1 MVNSDQQQMFDVLEK
16 QRQHQLKVDRVL
28 KIVLPIVGFLLSV
41 MCANLNRLSLIF
53 TIVISII
60 ALWKVGI
67 KRQALWIWTTVVALY
82 CLLDNLYSF
91 GSFDLKRYVYQFG
104 SITTFVWIMGIG
116 RPYIDRWLM
125 KD

>member
-1 MVNSDQQQMFDVLEK
+1 MASPDQHKMLNVLEK
-16 QRQHQLKVDRVL
+16 QRLHQLRVDRVL

-53 TIVISII
+53 TIVISIT
-60 ALWKVGI
+60 ALWMVGI

-82 CLLDNLYSF
+82 CVLDNFYSF
-91 GSFDLKRYVYQFG
+91 GSFDLKRYLYQFG
-104 SITTFVWIMGIG
+104 SITTFIWIMGIG

>member
-60 ALWKVGI
+60 ALWKVAI

-91 GSFDLKRYVYQFG
+91 GAFDLKRYIYQFG

>member
-53 TIVISII
+53 TIVVSIL
-60 ALWKVGI
+60 ALWNVGI

-82 CLLDNLYSF
+82 CLLDNFYSF

-104 SITTFVWIMGIG
+104 SITTFIWIMGIG

>member
-1 MVNSDQQQMFDVLEK
+1 MVSPDQQKMLDVLEK
-16 QRQHQLKVDRVL
+16 QRLHQLRVDRVL

-60 ALWKVGI
+60 ALWMVGI

-82 CLLDNLYSF
+82 CVLDNFYSF
-91 GSFDLKRYVYQFG
+91 GSFDLKRYLYQFG
-104 SITTFVWIMGIG
+104 SITTFIWIMGIG

>member
-1 MVNSDQQQMFDVLEK
+1 MVNPDQQQMFDVLEK

-91 GSFDLKRYVYQFG
+91 GSFDLKRYIYQFG

>member
-1 MVNSDQQQMFDVLEK
+1 MVSPDQQKMLDVIEK
-16 QRQHQLKVDRVL
+16 QRLHQLRVDRVL

-41 MCANLNRLSLIF
+41 MCANFNRLSLIF
-53 TIVISII
+53 TIVISIT
-60 ALWKVGI
+60 ALWMVGI

-82 CLLDNLYSF
+82 CVLDNFYSF
-91 GSFDLKRYVYQFG
+91 GSFDLKRYLYQFG
-104 SITTFVWIMGIG
+104 SITTFIWIMGIG

>member
-1 MVNSDQQQMFDVLEK
+1 MVNPDQQQMFDVLEK

-82 CLLDNLYSF
+82 CFLDNLYSF

-104 SITTFVWIMGIG
+104 SITTFIWIMGIG

>member
-1 MVNSDQQQMFDVLEK
+1 MVNPDQQIMLDVLEK
-16 QRQHQLKVDRVL
+16 QRLHQLRVDRVL

-53 TIVISII
+53 TIVISIT
-60 ALWKVGI
+60 ALWMVGI

-82 CLLDNLYSF
+82 CVLDNLYSF
-91 GSFDLKRYVYQFG
+91 GSFDLKRYLYQFG
-104 SITTFVWIMGIG
+104 SITTFIWIMGIG

>member
-1 MVNSDQQQMFDVLEK
+1 MVSPDQQKMLDVLEK
-16 QRQHQLKVDRVL
+16 QRLHQLRVDRVL

-53 TIVISII
+53 TIVISIT
-60 ALWKVGI
+60 ALWMVGI
-67 KRQALWIWTTVVALY
+67 KRQALWIWTTVVAIY
-82 CLLDNLYSF
+82 CLLDNFYSF
-91 GSFDLKRYVYQFG
+91 GSFDLKRYLYQFG
-104 SITTFVWIMGIG
+104 SITTFIWIMGIG

>member
-67 KRQALWIWTTVVALY
+67 QRQALWIWTTVVALY
-82 CLLDNLYSF
+82 CFLDNLYSF

-104 SITTFVWIMGIG
+104 SITTFIWIIGIG

>member
-1 MVNSDQQQMFDVLEK
+1 MVNPDQQQMFDVLEK

-82 CLLDNLYSF
+82 CLLDNL
-91 GSFDLKRYVYQFG
+91 
-104 SITTFVWIMGIG
+104 T
-116 RPYIDRWLM
+116 
-125 KD
+125 

>member
-1 MVNSDQQQMFDVLEK
+1 MVNPDQRQMFDVLEK

-53 TIVISII
+53 TIVISIL

-82 CLLDNLYSF
+82 CVLDNFYSF
-91 GSFDLKRYVYQFG
+91 GSFNLNRYVYQFG
-104 SITTFVWIMGIG
+104 SITTFLWIMGIG

>member
-1 MVNSDQQQMFDVLEK
+1 MVSPDQQKMLDILKK
-16 QRQHQLKVDRVL
+16 QRLHQLRVDRVL

-60 ALWKVGI
+60 ALWMVGI

-82 CLLDNLYSF
+82 CLLDNFYSF
-91 GSFDLKRYVYQFG
+91 GSFDLKRYLYQFG
-104 SITTFVWIMGIG
+104 SITTFIWIMGIG

>member
-104 SITTFVWIMGIG
+104 SITTFLWIMGIG

>member
-1 MVNSDQQQMFDVLEK
+1 MVSPDQQKMLDVLEK
-16 QRQHQLKVDRVL
+16 QRLHQLRVDRVL

-53 TIVISII
+53 TIVISIT
-60 ALWKVGI
+60 ALWMVGI

-82 CLLDNLYSF
+82 CVLDNFYSF
-91 GSFDLKRYVYQFG
+91 GSFDLKRYLYQVG
-104 SITTFVWIMGIG
+104 SITTFIWIMGIG

>member
-1 MVNSDQQQMFDVLEK
+1 MVSPDQQKMLDVLEK
-16 QRQHQLKVDRVL
+16 QRLHQLRVDRVL

-53 TIVISII
+53 TIVISIT
-60 ALWKVGI
+60 ALWMVGI

-82 CLLDNLYSF
+82 CLLDNFYSF
-91 GSFDLKRYVYQFG
+91 GSFDLKRYLYQFG
-104 SITTFVWIMGIG
+104 SITTFIWIMGIG

>member
-1 MVNSDQQQMFDVLEK
+1 MVSPDQQKMLDVLEK
-16 QRQHQLKVDRVL
+16 QRLHQLRVDRVL

-53 TIVISII
+53 TIVISIT
-60 ALWKVGI
+60 ALWMVGI

-82 CLLDNLYSF
+82 CVLDNFYSF
-91 GSFDLKRYVYQFG
+91 GSFDLKRYLYQFG
-104 SITTFVWIMGIG
+104 SITTFIWIMGIG
-116 RPYIDRWLM
+116 RPYIDHWLM

>member
-1 MVNSDQQQMFDVLEK
+1 MVNPDQQQMFDVLEK

-28 KIVLPIVGFLLSV
+28 KIVLPIVGFLLAV
-41 MCANLNRLSLIF
+41 MSANLNMLSLIF

-82 CLLDNLYSF
+82 CLLDNFYSF

>member
-1 MVNSDQQQMFDVLEK
+1 MVNPDQQQMFDVLEK

-53 TIVISII
+53 TIVISIL

-82 CLLDNLYSF
+82 CVLDNFYSF
-91 GSFDLKRYVYQFG
+91 GSFNLNRYVYQFG
-104 SITTFVWIMGIG
+104 SITTFLWIMGIG

>member
-1 MVNSDQQQMFDVLEK
+1 MVSPDQQKMLDVLEK
-16 QRQHQLKVDRVL
+16 QRLHQFRVDRVL

-53 TIVISII
+53 TIVISIT
-60 ALWKVGI
+60 ALWMVGI

-82 CLLDNLYSF
+82 CVLDNFYSF
-91 GSFDLKRYVYQFG
+91 GSFDLKRYLYQFG
-104 SITTFVWIMGIG
+104 SITTFIWIMGIG